1 MRAEW
6 LALLLLAAGAC
17 QQSLAPPAPTAEAP
31 VTQARAPLDLEALVA
46 DAPGYV
52 AARYPAVDLPDALA
66 RDLAIAG
73 FTCQTSAAATD
84 CSRAELAFA
93 SCFDVWSVRIAAGA
107 PVHAE
112 VNRRCMGAMPPPR
125 QQ

>member
-1 MRAEW
+1 MRTEL
-6 LALLLLAAGAC
+6 LALALFAAGAC
-17 QQSLAPPAPTAEAP
+17 QQSPEPLTPSVEAP
-31 VTQARAPLDLEALVA
+31 VTEVRAPIDLEALVA

-52 AARYPAVDLPDALA
+52 AARYPAGDLPDALA

-73 FTCQTSAAATD
+73 FACETSATATD

-112 VNRRCMGAMPPPR
+112 VNRRCMGVTPPPR
-125 QQ
+125 QP